1 MNEISIGEAIFL
13 IFALVFGVTIIIIL
27 IKGSRKSSDYGPF
40 GWDGI
45 IAFAAKNNASNL
57 LIEIGRSPQM
67 KIHNKWSTII
77 NVSVIEEKEFS
88 ELKLILASQPQ
99 PDVWIISRSAR
110 AHVVRHEDNAIEL
123 ELKHE
128 R

>member
-1 MNEISIGEAIFL
+1 MNDISIGEAIFL
-13 IFALVFGVTIIIIL
+13 IFALVFGVTIIFTL

-67 KIHNKWSTII
+67 KIHDKWRAI
-77 NVSVIEEKEFS
+77 NDSVIEEKEFS

-99 PDVWIISRSAR
+99 PDVWIIPRSAR